1 MNFNEF
7 KNILEEDLKLI
18 EYNNSLSEEQMKK
31 LYNYMKILIERNKEF
46 NLTAI
51 TDEKEI
57 ILKHFVDSMTIGK
70 YIESGKSLIDVGT
83 GAGFPRKRFGYY
95 RM

>member
-1 MNFNEF
+1 MNFDEF
-7 KNILEEDLKLI
+7 KNILEDDLKLI
-18 EYNNSLSEEQMKK
+18 NYNNPLSEEQIKK
-31 LYNYMKILIERNKEF
+31 LYNYMKILIERNKEY

-57 ILKHFVDSMTIGK
+57 ILKHFVDSMTISK
-70 YIESGKSLIDVGT
+70 YIRLDQSLIDVGT

-95 RM
+95 RK